1 MPKQQA
7 PIVDATFDIVPK
19 QLTPIVDA
27 VGECAVDEMLDDSEI
42 QFTDFQE
49 CITLAGLVG
58 CYFEANIGSVSSQT

>member
-1 MPKQQA
+1 M
-7 PIVDATFDIVPK
+7 PK

-27 VGECAVDEMLDDSEI
+27 TFDIAPKQLTPIVDEMMDADGECAVDEMMDDSEI

-58 CYFEANIGSVSSQT
+58 CYM